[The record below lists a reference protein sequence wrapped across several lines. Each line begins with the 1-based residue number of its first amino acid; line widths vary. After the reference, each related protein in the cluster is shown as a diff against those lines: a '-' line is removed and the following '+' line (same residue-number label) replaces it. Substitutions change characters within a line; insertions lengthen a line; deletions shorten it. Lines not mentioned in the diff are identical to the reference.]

1 MTKFNTPVRAFR
13 VTARMVLV
21 DDQVY
26 ALIATT

>member
-1 MTKFNTPVRAFR
+1 MTKFNMSVRALSDA
-13 VTARMVLV
+13 ARMVLV

>member
-1 MTKFNTPVRAFR
+1 MTKFNTPVRAFSAA
-13 VTARMVLV
+13 ARMVLV